1 MIDMPEILITPSD
14 IVKSIELNKQRA
26 ELDFKVKFS
35 VQNES
40 LKSELKKIET
50 QIAVIADKLIK
61 VGLRVALPKENQLN
75 NFNSEL
81 KKFKDSE
88 ILEALKLKQGKIYD
102 LLLARGVIIKENF
115 DNKHNIA
122 KINILLSKFP
132 VTIRTKLL
140 EALREGKLSFD
151 VSFDVDE
158 KSRLLLAKLFNRLG
172 VQVFINGKLL
182 SGSSSGQPLDKNV
195 TYTETSIVLGNKCV
209 WVAADMADSLIELNN
224 KIRQISTKIQLRN
237 AERQVKIFN
246 ENEEQEFV
254 QLQSEY
260 LSLLKN
266 QDALLEDF
274 YSEERELVF
283 KFFTS

>member
-50 QIAVIADKLIK
+50 QIAVIADKFIK
-61 VGLRVALPKENQLN
+61 GGLRVALPKENQLN

-115 DNKHNIA
+115 DNKHNVA

-151 VSFDVDE
+151 VSLDVDE
-158 KSRLLLAKLFNRLG
+158 KSMLLLAKLFNRLG
-172 VQVFINGKLL
+172 VQVFVNGKLL
-182 SGSSSGQPLDKNV
+182 SGPSGQPLDKNV
-195 TYTETSIVLGNKCV
+195 TYTETSIILGNKCV
-209 WVAADMADSLIELNN
+209 WVAADIADNLIELNN

-283 KFFTS
+283 KFFTT

>member
-1 MIDMPEILITPSD
+1 MPEILITPSD

-140 EALREGKLSFD
+140 EALREGKLSLD
-151 VSFDVDE
+151 VSLDVDE

>member
-1 MIDMPEILITPSD
+1 MPEILITPSD